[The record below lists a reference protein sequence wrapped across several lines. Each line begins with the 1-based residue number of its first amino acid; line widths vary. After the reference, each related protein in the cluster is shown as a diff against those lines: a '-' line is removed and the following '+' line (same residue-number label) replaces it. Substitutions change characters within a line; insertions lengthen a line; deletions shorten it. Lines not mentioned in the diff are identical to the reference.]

1 MRAAA
6 GGNERSQ
13 PYRVLAGG
21 GGELARLLLGRRV
34 APWPPAAGAAA
45 GAAAVAPVDG
55 GDDGG
60 GLVLGGGSEVV
71 VRRPPELGGHG
82 RGGGIHAPPAKLWG
96 SGRSREQRRAARSGA
111 VELAGLAVA
120 VGSGRGV
127 KRSEEA
133 GGTEEEMRCE
143 REKF

>member
-1 MRAAA
+1 MRTAGKALGFRPLSGAAA
-6 GGNERSQ
+6 GGQ
-13 PYRVLAGG
+13 
-21 GGELARLLLGRRV
+21 
-34 APWPPAAGAAA
+34 
-45 GAAAVAPVDG
+45 
-55 GDDGG
+55 
-60 GLVLGGGSEVV
+60 
-71 VRRPPELGGHG
+71 
-82 RGGGIHAPPAKLWG
+82 I
-96 SGRSREQRRAARSGA
+96 GA